1 MYLSRRST
9 LHLALAT
16 TVGLFSSSLSRGAA
30 ALERESSGYYL
41 TGNAVRQKK
50 LGPFRVD
57 VYAISHFMRDLP
69 PVKSKQAVIAMDT
82 DKAFTW
88 RLLRSL
94 EAKQIR
100 DALSDAY
107 AMNGYTD
114 AAKIALFL
122 NAFTAPLPEGTT
134 VQIRYATATK
144 ATTLS
149 VGGGSTATVPGLDFM
164 EGTWRIWFGK
174 IDQSDLGD
182 ALIRRI
188 PSALPPNG

>member
-1 MYLSRRST
+1 MYLSRRRT

-16 TVGLFSSSLSRGAA
+16 SVGLLFSSLSRVAA
-30 ALERESSGYYL
+30 AIEREASGYYL
-41 TGNAVRQKK
+41 TGKAVRQKK
-50 LGPFRVD
+50 LGPFHVD

-69 PVKSKQAVIAMDT
+69 PVRSKQAVIAMDT

-100 DALSDAY
+100 DALSEAY

-114 AAKIALFL
+114 TAKIGLFL
-122 NAFTAPLPEGTT
+122 NAFTGPLPEGTT
-134 VQIRYATATK
+134 VQIRYSSTAKT
-144 ATTLS
+144 TTLS
-149 VGGGSTATVPGLDFM
+149 VAGGGNATVPGIDFM
-164 EGTWRIWFGK
+164 QGTWRIWFAK

-182 ALIRRI
+182 ELIRRI
-188 PSALPPNG
+188 PPATG

>member
-1 MYLSRRST
+1 MYLSRRRT
-9 LHLALAT
+9 LHLALGAT
-16 TVGLFSSSLSRGAA
+16 LGLCFSSFSRRAA
-30 ALERESSGYYL
+30 ALEREASGYYL

-69 PVKSKQAVIAMDT
+69 PLRSKPAVIAMDT

-100 DALSDAY
+100 DALSEAY

-114 AAKIALFL
+114 TAKISLFL

-134 VQIRYATATK
+134 VQIRYASATK
-144 ATTLS
+144 TTTLG
-149 VGGGSTATVPGLDFM
+149 VAGGGTASVPGVDFM
-164 EGTWRIWFGK
+164 HGTWSIWFGK

-182 ALIRRI
+182 QLIRRI
-188 PSALPPNG
+188 PIPPASSG

>member
-1 MYLSRRST
+1 MYLSRRRT
-9 LHLALAT
+9 LHLALGA
-16 TVGLFSSSLSRGAA
+16 GLGLCFSSFSRRAA
-30 ALERESSGYYL
+30 ALEREASGYYL

-69 PVKSKQAVIAMDT
+69 PLRSKQAVIAMDT

-107 AMNGYTD
+107 AMNSYTD
-114 AAKIALFL
+114 TAKIALFL

-144 ATTLS
+144 TTTLS
-149 VGGGSTATVPGLDFM
+149 VVGGGTASVPGIDFM
-164 EGTWRIWFGK
+164 QGTWSIWFGK

-182 ALIRRI
+182 QLIRRI
-188 PSALPPNG
+188 PVPPASSG